1 MQPKLVIFDL
11 DGTLVD
17 GAHAA
22 IPAMQYA
29 FETIGLPKPN
39 DAQVRDMIGLS
50 ITPAIKHIINNFNKI
65 RAVSDSEVEQIGDIY
80 KNYFYQSRI
89 AEKHPMPLYD
99 GALKALAE
107 LQTKDEIL
115 LGIATGNSR
124 RGVNAFLDKHN
135 LNNVFFTT
143 QCASECPSKPH
154 PEMIVQAMRDAGV
167 EAEHAIMIGDTSF
180 DMQMAKAAN
189 VYAIGVNWGYHSQA
203 DMQQAGADIIVDN
216 FEQLT
221 SHIFKHFHIN

>member
-17 GAHAA
+17 GARAA
-22 IPAMQYA
+22 IPAMQHA
-29 FETIGLPKPN
+29 FEAVGLPKPN
-39 DAQVRDMIGLS
+39 DAQVMDMIGLS
-50 ITPAIKHIINNFNKI
+50 IIPAIQHILNSFNQI
-65 RAVSDSEVEQIGDIY
+65 RTVSDSEVEQIGEIY

-107 LQTKDEIL
+107 LQTQDEIL

-135 LNNVFFTT
+135 LRDAFFTT

-154 PEMIVQAMRDAGV
+154 PEMILQAMRDAGV
-167 EAEHAIMIGDTSF
+167 EAAQTIMIGDTSF

-189 VYAIGVNWGYHSQA
+189 VYAIGVNWGYHSQ
-203 DMQQAGADIIVDN
+203 DIMLSAGADIIVDN

-221 SHIFKHFHIN
+221 AQILEFLDVK

>member
-17 GAHAA
+17 GARAA
-22 IPAMQYA
+22 IPAMQHA
-29 FETIGLPKPN
+29 FDAVGLPQPN
-39 DAQVRDMIGLS
+39 DAQVMDMIGLS
-50 ITPAIKHIINNFNKI
+50 ITPAVKHIVNSFNEI

-80 KNYFYQSRI
+80 KNYFYHSRI

-99 GALKALAE
+99 GTLKALAE

-115 LGIATGNSR
+115 LAIATGNSR

-135 LNNVFFTT
+135 LRGTFFTT

-154 PEMIVQAMRDAGV
+154 PEMILQAIRDTGV
-167 EAEHAIMIGDTSF
+167 EAAQTIMIGDTSF

-189 VYAIGVNWGYHSQA
+189 VYAIGVNWGYHTQ
-203 DMQQAGADIIVDN
+203 DVIQQAGADIIVDD

-221 SHIFKHFHIN
+221 SHIFRHLNVN